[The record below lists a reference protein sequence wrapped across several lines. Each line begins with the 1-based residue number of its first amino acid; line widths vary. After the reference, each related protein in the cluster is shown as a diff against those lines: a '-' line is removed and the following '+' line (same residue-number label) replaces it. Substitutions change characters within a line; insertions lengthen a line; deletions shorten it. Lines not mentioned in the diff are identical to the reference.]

1 MSDGL
6 KPYPA
11 YKDSGVPW
19 LGQVPEHWEIRRLGS
34 SVRGCVNGVW
44 GLEPNGKDDLPCV
57 RVADFDRSRLRVHL
71 DKPTMRAISSSD
83 RVRRLLKPGDLLLEK
98 SGGGDLQ
105 PVGRVVLYD
114 HPTVAVTSN
123 FIARMPV
130 ENGYDSIYLTYLHA
144 ALYSIELNVRSIKQT
159 TGIQNLDS
167 RTYLSELV
175 AFPPLPEQ
183 TAIVR
188 FLDWAE
194 RRIRRYIRAKQK
206 LIKLLEEYKQAL
218 IHRAVTGQIDVRTGQ
233 PYPAYKPS
241 GVEWLGQVPEHW
253 EVVPLRRMASGFNN
267 GTSVEQISRG
277 TTAFPVSRIETI
289 STGTINYDKVG
300 FIREENVDSRFWLE
314 PGDILLSH
322 INSFE
327 MVGNCAQ
334 FLGERPL
341 LHGMNLIRIRPKNR
355 AVGAFMFRFMKSAA
369 FRYEMRALCK
379 PAINQVSVTTTA
391 IKGIHM
397 PLPPLPEQTTI
408 VEYLDTQTA
417 KIDTAIE
424 AARRE
429 IELLREYRTRLIAD
443 VVTGKVDVREVA
455 ARLPEEPPEEEAEWM
470 DTDEIA
476 EDETIDEE
484 AGTETV
490 EEEEVEP

>member
-1 MSDGL
+1 MITNL

-19 LGQVPEHWEIRRLGS
+19 LGHVPEHWEVRRGKTLFRCIDVRSQTGQEELLTVSSERGVVPRRSANVTMFKAESYVGYKLCWPDDLVINSLWAWARGLGVSPYHGIVSSAYGVYRLRNRQQDNPRFIHQLVRSTPFQWELLVRSKGIWVSRLQLTDDAFLGASFPMPPSNEQTAIVRFLDYIDRRIWRYIRAKQKLIKLLEEYKQALIHQAVTGQIDVRTGKPYPAYKDSGVEWLGEVPEHWEIRRLGS

-44 GLEPNGKDDLPCV
+44 GSEPNGKDDLPCV

-83 RVRRLLKPGDLLLEK
+83 RVRRLLEPGDLLLEK

-183 TAIVR
+183 TAIV
-188 FLDWAE
+188 
-194 RRIRRYIRAKQK
+194 
-206 LIKLLEEYKQAL
+206 
-218 IHRAVTGQIDVRTGQ
+218 
-233 PYPAYKPS
+233 
-241 GVEWLGQVPEHW
+241 
-253 EVVPLRRMASGFNN
+253 
-267 GTSVEQISRG
+267 
-277 TTAFPVSRIETI
+277 
-289 STGTINYDKVG
+289 
-300 FIREENVDSRFWLE
+300 
-314 PGDILLSH
+314 
-322 INSFE
+322 
-327 MVGNCAQ
+327 
-334 FLGERPL
+334 
-341 LHGMNLIRIRPKNR
+341 
-355 AVGAFMFRFMKSAA
+355 
-369 FRYEMRALCK
+369 
-379 PAINQVSVTTTA
+379 
-391 IKGIHM
+391 
-397 PLPPLPEQTTI
+397 
-408 VEYLDTQTA
+408 EYLDTQTA
-417 KIDTAIE
+417 KIDAAIS
-424 AARRE
+424 AARSE
-429 IELLREYRTRLIAD
+429 IDLLREYRTRLIAD

-455 ARLPEEPPEEEAEWM
+455 ARLPEEPPEEEAESM
-470 DTDEIA
+470 DADVMAKDETTDE
-476 EDETIDEE
+476 EV
-484 AGTETV
+484 GTETV